1 MKRLTI
7 ARIAGITFLV
17 YIVVSIVGMVL
28 FSRATGGDGIGARLE
43 SIAQHATEI
52 RVVVLLALVGCVSA
66 LILAV
71 TLYSLTRDQDAD
83 IAMLA
88 LTSRVAEGIISAT
101 TLTGTTG
108 LLWLAEFGGAN
119 IPDAGTVRVLGAH
132 ILRDDMSLSG
142 SFFAVGS
149 LLFCYLFLR
158 GRMIPGLLAWLGVI
172 ASLLLVVVLP
182 LQLAGFLVGAVTSL
196 VWMPM
201 ILFEVVFA
209 LWLIIKGT
217 APPARMQPSSR

>member
-17 YIVVSIVGMVL
+17 YIAVSIAGMVL
-28 FSRATGGDGIGARLE
+28 FSRATSGDGIAARLE
-43 SIAQHATEI
+43 SIAQHTTEI
-52 RVVVLLALVGCVSA
+52 RVVVLLALVGCVAA

-71 TLYSLTRDQDAD
+71 TLYSLTREEDPE

-108 LLWLAEFGGAN
+108 LLWLATVGGATA
-119 IPDAGTVRVLGAH
+119 PDAGAVQVLGAQ

-142 SFFAVGS
+142 SFFAIGS

-158 GRMIPGLLAWLGVI
+158 GRMIPGLLAWLGIV
-172 ASLLLVVVLP
+172 ASLLLVAVLP
-182 LQLAGFLVGAVTSL
+182 LQLAGFLTGAITSL
-196 VWMPM
+196 VWIPM

-209 LWLIIKGT
+209 LWLIIKGA
-217 APPARMQPSSR
+217 APPARMQPLSR

>member
-7 ARIAGITFLV
+7 ARIAGVTFLV
-17 YIVVSIVGMVL
+17 YIAVSIAGMVL
-28 FSRATGGDGIGARLE
+28 FSRATVGDGIAARLE

-52 RVVVLLALVGCVSA
+52 RVVVLLALVGCVAA
-66 LILAV
+66 LVLAV

-83 IAMLA
+83 IAILA
-88 LTSRVAEGIISAT
+88 LTSRVAEGVISAT
-101 TLTGTTG
+101 TLTGITG
-108 LLWLAEFGGAN
+108 LLWLAEFGGTHA
-119 IPDAGTVRVLGAH
+119 PDAGTVQMISTH

-158 GRMIPGLLAWLGVI
+158 GRMIPGILAWLGVI
-172 ASLLLVVVLP
+172 ASLLLLVVLP
-182 LQLAGFLVGAVTSL
+182 LQFAGFLTGAVTSL
-196 VWMPM
+196 VWLPM

-209 LWLIIKGT
+209 LWLIIKGA
-217 APPARMQPSSR
+217 APPARTQP